1 MKASEI
7 RALSSEE
14 ILGELETARENLF
27 NLRFQW
33 ATAQIRDHNLL
44 KAAKRDIAR
53 LETILRERELA
64 GEE

>member
-7 RALSSEE
+7 RALSREE
-14 ILGELETARENLF
+14 IEDELETARENLF

-33 ATAQIRDHNLL
+33 ATNQIRDHNLL
-44 KAAKRDIAR
+44 KAARRDIAR
-53 LETILRERELA
+53 LETILREHELA

>member
-7 RALSSEE
+7 RALSTDE
-14 ILGELETARENLF
+14 ILDELEIARENLF

-33 ATAQIRDHNLL
+33 STAQIRDHNLL